1 METAT
6 AIYLTYI
13 QLLILFKYEGEIL
26 AGIKQ
31 YFAHVT

>member
-13 QLLILFKYEGEIL
+13 QLLVLFKYYGEIL
-26 AGIKQ
+26 AVIK
-31 YFAHVT
+31 